1 VAKKSSHQHL
11 SEKELRS
18 RIPNRRLQAGMGSVT
33 KSLFN
38 QTECFNSFVE
48 IVTFIYIYI
57 YVFFFAGSS
66 DALQGN
72 LWRIFV
78 MMDGY
83 VEGDLYR
90 NREKRVR
97 H

>member
-1 VAKKSSHQHL
+1 VAKKSSHQRHL

-18 RIPNRRLQAGMGSVT
+18 RIPNRRLQAGMESVT

-38 QTECFNSFVE
+38 QRYCFNSFVE
-48 IVTFIYIYI
+48 IVTYIYIYI
-57 YVFFFAGSS
+57 YIFFFVSS

-72 LWRIFV
+72 LWLIFV
-78 MMDGY
+78 MLDGY

-90 NREKRVR
+90 NRDKRVW